1 MILDTNFLIALREGD
16 ESAKTV
22 AADLESQNLPLRV
35 PTVVL
40 QELYVGVGVG
50 SQSNQN
56 ARAYEALV
64 SNKPTVP
71 LDENV
76 SRQAGVIEGQ
86 HIASD
91 TKPTLGFA
99 DSVVA
104 ATGLVYNEPVVT
116 DDTSD
121 FESIEGLSVVSTETS
136 FERQ

>member
-1 MILDTNFLIALREGD
+1 MILDTNFLIALREGR
-16 ESAKTV
+16 ESAKTEAV
-22 AADLESQNLPLRV
+22 DLESQSLPLRV

-40 QELYVGVGVG
+40 QELYVGVGAG

-64 SNKPTVP
+64 SNKPIVP
-71 LDENV
+71 LDENI

-86 HIASD
+86 HVASD

-104 ATGLVYNEPVVT
+104 ATGLVCNEAVVT

-121 FESIEGLSVVSTETS
+121 FETVEGLNIVRTETS
-136 FERQ
+136 SEA

>member
-1 MILDTNFLIALREGD
+1 MILDTNFLIALREGQ
-16 ESAKTV
+16 ESAEAV
-22 AADLESQNLPLRV
+22 AATVESQGLPLRV
-35 PTVVL
+35 PTVVV

-64 SNKPTVP
+64 SNKPVVP
-71 LDENV
+71 LDENI
-76 SRQAGVIEGQ
+76 SRRAGVIEGQ

-91 TKPTLGFA
+91 RKPTLGFA

-104 ATGLVYNEPVVT
+104 ATGLVHNESVVT

-121 FESIEGLSVVSTETS
+121 LGTVDGLDVVSTG
-136 FERQ
+136 